1 MPVNKTSYRGGG
13 TDKAALD
20 PSCAGCRPTPRLQL
34 TSQLKPETLI
44 HIKCSLEVRAYI
56 YCTKKQKPSKMS
68 SGMVR
73 VSAAKGSV
81 YVVNAGPSTPSHQSP
96 CYLVQNTKKGAP
108 LAGQDR
114 QGLLCL
120 TLLVARPWAGPP
132 GTAAHEGHRPLPNCL
147 PEQQAQGSSPE
158 ESQGI
163 SGPGEPSRR

>member
-1 MPVNKTSYRGGG
+1 MGGG
-13 TDKAALD
+13 GIDKAALN
-20 PSCAGCRPTPRLQL
+20 PSCVRVQTHPTSHLQL

-81 YVVNAGPSTPSHQSP
+81 YVVNAGPSTPSQQSP

-120 TLLVARPWAGPP
+120 TLLVARP
-132 GTAAHEGHRPLPNCL
+132 
-147 PEQQAQGSSPE
+147 
-158 ESQGI
+158 
-163 SGPGEPSRR
+163 